1 MFEQAYKP
9 KVLRNWEVPKIYN
22 DKPRR
27 RSGRTQIIANDR
39 GHLLPG
45 VPKAKGSPWGS
56 FIGTWHL
63 PKKIDRKTADEL
75 NGSFTK
81 RLTCEEKRKP
91 QEKLEEEEEVKE
103 ESKTI
108 EEEKAIEE
116 IKTEVPPQEI
126 KEEANK
132 ENTYPYV
139 PGDLTDAPY
148 RPPSH
153 EILSQNRFNPAETPP
168 KGYPRYRDDFSKPLQ
183 IEKPLTRNE
192 VETEYQNHKTMSEE
206 FYSPKSRVKPRSKPP
221 SPIIAAIKN
230 FQLAKKLHRENL
242 EHDPLP
248 DTITNSKYRH
258 LQMQRCHEPGL
269 ALENENFATGVG
281 WKGYPGFGPTRCTKL
296 KVYRPKTC
304 GFEPK
309 KNDGRP
315 SSVTSFDLKWRF
327 IRRRKVSPIELA
339 ICWDLS
345 PENPHDEPK
354 PTPHI
359 DGSNGSLAPA
369 VFSLV
374 HTPKEEEEELFE
386 KLEGPHERDLKKR
399 AKSAY
404 NLNGCLHDEG
414 GSLHQSTPNL
424 SEEKKVK
431 SSCVA
436 CEMRNV
442 SLKDK
447 RNKNKDDY
455 KMAFKAGVP
464 QKCVSN
470 TSYRNARF
478 NFQVPKQKD
487 PYSPKNYAI
496 RSLAPP
502 FSLQKDKRQDYPEHW
517 RLATVYQHSYKPIY
531 ARKRPLL
538 DTVFK

>member
-1 MFEQAYKP
+1 MALHFSGNQFEQAYKP

-22 DKPRR
+22 DKPRK

-45 VPKAKGSPWGS
+45 VPKSKGSPWGN
-56 FIGTWHL
+56 FLGTWHL
-63 PKKIDRKTADEL
+63 PKKIDRKKADEL
-75 NGSFTK
+75 NGTFNK
-81 RLTCEEKRKP
+81 RLTCDEKKRH
-91 QEKLEEEEEVKE
+91 ETEEEPK
-103 ESKTI
+103 KI
-108 EEEKAIEE
+108 EEEKEE
-116 IKTEVPPQEI
+116 EI
-126 KEEANK
+126 KEEEIREIRPTEVPHEIKEENK
-132 ENTYPYV
+132 ENTCPYV
-139 PGDLTDAPY
+139 PGDLTDDQHKLHY
-148 RPPSH
+148 
-153 EILSQNRFNPAETPP
+153 EIVPQNPP
-168 KGYPRYRDDFSKPLQ
+168 KGYPRYRDDFSQPLHL
-183 IEKPLTRNE
+183 EKTLTRDDI
-192 VETEYQNHKTMSEE
+192 ETEYQKHKTMSEQ
-206 FYSPKSRVKPRSKPP
+206 FFSPKNGTKNRSKPP

-248 DTITNSKYRH
+248 DTITNRKYRQ
-258 LQMQRCHEPGL
+258 LQMQRSQEPGL
-269 ALENENFATGVG
+269 ALKNENFATGVG
-281 WKGYPGFGPTRCTKL
+281 WKGYPGYGPTRCTKL

-304 GFEPK
+304 GHVDKTE

-345 PENPHDEPK
+345 PENPQDEPK
-354 PTPHI
+354 RTPHI

-374 HTPKEEEEELFE
+374 HTSKEELRKSSVDSGPLFE
-386 KLEGPHERDLKKR
+386 KAPSPHGKDFILDRAKPSGESLAAKR
-399 AKSAY
+399 AKSAT
-404 NLNGCLHDEG
+404 NLNCSHDEG
-414 GSLHQSTPNL
+414 GNLNQSTPNL
-424 SEEKKVK
+424 SECGDIKVK
-431 SSCVA
+431 KCMA

-447 RNKNKDDY
+447 RIKDEY

-464 QKCVSN
+464 HKC
-470 TSYRNARF
+470 
-478 NFQVPKQKD
+478 
-487 PYSPKNYAI
+487 
-496 RSLAPP
+496 
-502 FSLQKDKRQDYPEHW
+502 KDKRQDYPEHW
-517 RLATVYQHSYKPIY
+517 RLATVYQHSYKPIH